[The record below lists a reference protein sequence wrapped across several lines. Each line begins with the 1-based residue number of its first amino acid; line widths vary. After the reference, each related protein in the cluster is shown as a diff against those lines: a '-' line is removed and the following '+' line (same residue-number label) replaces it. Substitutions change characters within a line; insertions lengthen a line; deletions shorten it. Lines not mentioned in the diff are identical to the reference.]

1 MEASEVKQ
9 ITRSLHRYAYGFW
22 QAHLLAQIRERVM
35 LVAETVKQ
43 DEHVRCCVVFWGC
56 VVECQCECFIRKNM
70 EASDGV
76 SSAEMCMRE
85 EGS

>member
-22 QAHLLAQIRERVM
+22 QADLLAQIRERVI

-43 DEHVRCCVVFWGC
+43 DQRVRRCIAFWGC
-56 VVECQCECFIRKNM
+56 VVQCQCICLLFQGTGARRWFLSGDVH
-70 EASDGV
+70 A
-76 SSAEMCMRE
+76 
-85 EGS
+85 